1 MAAGNKGF
9 LTVFLSCLV
18 VLTAFG
24 AAAAWS
30 VHSAGMFELDVH
42 VKGPGGVDIS
52 GIRVPAVLG
61 HLALA
66 FLPTRVFDFCDDEDF
81 LRNGPLVQEA
91 LRQLDDAPDFVLVEV
106 LAADE
111 HVLVRKEGNAL
122 VVDVRSEDEDVHV
135 SVPLRI
141 ARAFARKIERASRS
155 YS

>member
-1 MAAGNKGF
+1 MAAGNKSF
-9 LTVFLSCLV
+9 WTVFLGCLA

-61 HLALA
+61 HIALA
-66 FLPTRVFDFCDDEDF
+66 FVPASVFDFCDDEDF
-81 LRNGPLVQEA
+81 HRHGPLIQEA
-91 LRQLDDAPDFVLVEV
+91 CRQLEDAPDFVLVEV
-106 LAADE
+106 FSAEE
-111 HVLVRKEGNAL
+111 HVLIRKRGNAL
-122 VVDVRSEDEDVHV
+122 VVDVESEDEDVHV
-135 SVPLRI
+135 AVPLGI
-141 ARAFARKIERASRS
+141 ARAFARKVERAGRS